1 MKTHSCSCLGIS
13 LISWDCNTVFTQIP
27 NTFLQT
33 LKANRSNV
41 TYPHTFSLD
50 CFTSNFFL
58 RIANISWVHF
68 SHEGLEWRKREEK
81 RFVGPHVY
89 PSSAASKIIS
99 ERKGKPQL
107 PLELISK
114 QRAQENKAEFLLLPA
129 AEYHA
134 NLSPSCGPKPS
145 CPSQLDGFSEWL
157 QTEAAFL
164 LTAVLQHQTHP
175 TLGVCRLHLKVSR

>member
-1 MKTHSCSCLGIS
+1 
-13 LISWDCNTVFTQIP
+13 
-27 NTFLQT
+27 
-33 LKANRSNV
+33 
-41 TYPHTFSLD
+41 
-50 CFTSNFFL
+50 
-58 RIANISWVHF
+58 
-68 SHEGLEWRKREEK
+68 
-81 RFVGPHVY
+81 VGPHVY